1 MDILKNV
8 EKLYKTIEDQ
18 SETQL
23 NIAYQVI
30 SNDEIA
36 YNLFYEEMI
45 RINVVNFI
53 RLYDKIKRNIIKERE
68 VVKDYG
74 RIILICSVD

>member
-1 MDILKNV
+1 MDILKKV

-18 SETQL
+18 SGSQL

-30 SNDEIA
+30 SNDEIT

-53 RLYDKIKRNIIKERE
+53 RLYDKIKKNIIKERE
-68 VVKDYG
+68 VVNDYG
-74 RIILICSVD
+74 KIILICSVD